1 MDWVKIASEI
11 IIPVI
16 GLVLT
21 VLVAPRLRA
30 WLAKK
35 AETQT
40 EANWQQLAKTAVEAA
55 QQLFG
60 ASSGDAIA
68 NQSKY
73 RYAVSYLT
81 AAGVD
86 ECDAQRLVESAVWQL
101 KQVTAAISAPAGEAD
116 ANE

>member
-21 VLVAPRLRA
+21 VLVAPQLRV

-35 AETQT
+35 AATQR
-40 EANWQQLAKTAVEAA
+40 EANWQQLARTAVEAA

-60 ASSGDAIA
+60 ASSGDEAV
-68 NQSKY
+68 NQGKY
-73 RYAVSYLT
+73 QYAVSYLT

-101 KQVTAAISAPAGEAD
+101 KQITASISAPTGGAD